1 MTALAVRS
9 AWSIE
14 DQTDPE
20 ALRLWNA
27 FADRP
32 LGGTLDALSAIL
44 REDFPSFC
52 ALLLKVRPKGGGYV
66 VPFLFNQVQRR
77 IWREMC
83 SRIAAG
89 EPLWYVLLKFR
100 QAGMSTFWC
109 AWIFWQTWRQNDV
122 NALIVAHVDA
132 TGEVMIQN
140 FRVFYDELPE
150 MFRPKLRDGNSST
163 SIPRDECYFA
173 DRRSGTTLHLAKVGD
188 KHDPRGP
195 QPSHVLETEHSS
207 YPNPEA
213 LNGALLP
220 SLPTFGSEARLQ
232 SSFVIEATPK
242 GQNAFHDD
250 YWSAKRMEY
259 GDFRAL
265 FFPWFL
271 FDEQYSAAPP
281 KNWKMTDEESA
292 ERKRLTALRM
302 EHPFEDGGG
311 KPVTR
316 EQMWWRTNTIQTDFK
331 GSADWF
337 DQEYPSDDV
346 TCWMLASKSVFR
358 EYGRYL
364 LDCCVEADEY
374 AAETWAGFTVNGR
387 PVITKGPVQIKLLP
401 EIIEKQRWKTIQY
414 TDFEIHPHGKWKV
427 WAPPQPGH
435 KYCIGA
441 DPAIGLQDA
450 DPSAICVIDVTE
462 ARQVAEFCDT
472 MGPERFAMEIAAA
485 GYWYNQALLVPEIN
499 NIGYVVLTQLMSV
512 ILYPNMYRWPKW
524 DEPQA
529 WTKKRGWETNN
540 RTKQLMVSAMITNI
554 EDETIRIASRD
565 LYAELSTFEQK
576 QESDFFVFNAQK
588 GRHDDR
594 VMAFGLALAGI
605 EQTPVLLVELN
616 RKSGRM
622 PSARDLH
629 LSGAAPDIPATPLPK
644 AIEAMI
650 NIHHQIP
657 WNPISSDLVA

>member
-1 MTALAVRS
+1 MTALAARTG
-9 AWSIE
+9 WTIE
-14 DQTDPE
+14 DQCDPE
-20 ALRLWNA
+20 ALSLWNA

-83 SRIAAG
+83 ACIIAG
-89 EPLWYVLLKFR
+89 EPLWFIFLKFR

-109 AWIFWQTWRQNDV
+109 AWQFWQIWRQGDV
-122 NALIVAHVDA
+122 QTMIVAHQVDTA
-132 TGEVMIQN
+132 ELMIQN
-140 FRVFYDELPE
+140 FRVFYDELPDL
-150 MFRPKLRDGNSST
+150 FKPKLRDGNSSE

-173 DRRSGTTLHLAKVGD
+173 DRRSGTILHLAKNFS
-188 KHDPRGP
+188 PRGG
-195 QPSHVLETEHSS
+195 QATHVLETEESS
-207 YPNPEA
+207 FPDSVELNTA
-213 LNGALLP
+213 LTP
-220 SLPTFGSEARLQ
+220 QLPTFGSEARLH
-232 SSFVIEATPK
+232 SSFIRESTPK
-242 GQNAFHDD
+242 GENAFHDA
-250 YWSAKRMEY
+250 YKSAKKGEL
-259 GDFRAL
+259 GDFKAR
-265 FFPWFL
+265 FFPWIL
-271 FDEQYSAAPP
+271 FDEQYSAQPP
-281 KNWKMTDEESA
+281 ANWKMTDEERA
-292 ERKRLTALRM
+292 EMRRLTHIRM
-302 EHPFEDGGG
+302 NDYSKEDGGG

-316 EQMWWRTNTIQTDFK
+316 AQMWWRRNTIQTDFA
-331 GSADWF
+331 GSVDRF
-337 DQEYPSDDV
+337 DQEMPSDDV
-346 TCWMLASKSVFR
+346 TCFMLASKSVFR
-358 EYGRYL
+358 EYARYL
-364 LDCCVEADEY
+364 LDCCQESEEY
-374 AAETWAGFTVNGR
+374 ASETWAGFTVNGR

-554 EDETIRIASRD
+554 EDETIRIASHD

-616 RKSGRM
+616 RNNGRM

-657 WNPISSDLVA
+657 WNPISGEMIA